1 MKEIFELERL
11 LMNNLPYSFLLEV
24 VFRCLVMYFVAL
36 LVLKLVG
43 RRGIK
48 QLSVFELVIILTLG
62 SAAGDPLFYEDVGL
76 IPAITVFVIILI
88 LYRLTTHII
97 SKSKKIEEW
106 LEGKPVMVIENGEFS
121 IENFEKEDLAQDEF
135 FAELRVRNV
144 EHLGQVKLAILE
156 TNGQISVF
164 FFDEKEVLY
173 GLPII
178 PQLFYKKTKTLEK
191 DKIYACSFCGYT
203 HHQIVKSKSEVI
215 CDNCKKN
222 EWTLAINTKRIA

>member
-11 LMNNLPYSFLLEV
+11 LMNGLPYSFLLEV
-24 VFRCLVMYFVAL
+24 IFRCFVMYFIAI

-88 LYRLTTHII
+88 LYRTTTHII

-106 LEGKPVMVIENGEFS
+106 LEGKPVILIENGEFS
-121 IENFEKEDLAQDEF
+121 TEHFEKEDLAQDEF
-135 FAELRVRNV
+135 FAELRLRNV

-164 FFDEKEVLY
+164 FFEEKEVLY
-173 GLPII
+173 GLPIT
-178 PQLFYKKTKTLEK
+178 PKLFYEKLTTLEK
-191 DKIYACSFCGYT
+191 DKIYACTFCGHT
-203 HHQIVKSKSEVI
+203 HHQIVKSTSEMI
-215 CDNCKKN
+215 CENCKRR
-222 EWTLAINTKRIA
+222 EWALALNNKRVA